1 MKQKE
6 YVSMELMITLY
17 QEDVIV
23 TSAPND
29 FENLWEGGEGVGDDI
44 FGD

>member
-6 YVSMELMITLY
+6 YVSMELMITFY
-17 QEDVIV
+17 NEDVIV
-23 TSAPND
+23 TSDPGD
-29 FENLWEGGEGVGDDI
+29 FENLWEGGEGVGNDI

>member
-6 YVSMELMITLY
+6 YVSMELMITLC
-17 QEDVIV
+17 QEDVIA

-29 FENLWEGGEGVGDDI
+29 LENLWEGGEGVGNDI